1 VEASFLAKRGLGTP
15 RNMEKPRFFRC
26 LQVFGQPIS
35 DAPVAGQKLFINI
48 YQYHVEAF
56 YVRYYEVINGQNC
69 QGLV

>member
-1 VEASFLAKRGLGTP
+1 
-15 RNMEKPRFFRC
+15 MEKPRFFRC